1 MNINPACAVP
11 CKDETFTYLTAFMKM
26 PELQSVLTGL
36 LSMIKMS
43 LSSIRD
49 TFTSHS
55 HSRDFAYARGD
66 YLRNRVVIV
75 GLVFLAL
82 LPFWALVDWL
92 MLPAGSLGAALVSRG
107 VMLVALV
114 LIIVLAY
121 YSKARLQLAR
131 LSAGL
136 ILVTPAAFYAVVLFS
151 VSDETTS
158 LIGYNFIPY
167 MLVAML
173 AIFPFTLS
181 ESAILG
187 GGLILLEAY
196 ALHIAGVLFTAE
208 GLQAIWLLAA
218 LLSISITA
226 NYFQLGLMLRL
237 YREAT
242 HDPLTSLLN
251 RGALARTMEQLTTR
265 EPDAPRALLMMDLDH
280 FKRINDNHGHAFGD
294 DVLRNFASILRR
306 SLRPNDLA
314 ARYGGEEFVAV
325 LVNTDKAAAMA
336 IAENIRA
343 QTEASSINNYDGE
356 TINYTVS
363 IGVASFQPGEHF
375 EGAAM
380 RADNRLYEAKKISRN
395 CVVGV

>member
-1 MNINPACAVP
+1 
-11 CKDETFTYLTAFMKM
+11 
-26 PELQSVLTGL
+26 
-36 LSMIKMS
+36 
-43 LSSIRD
+43 
-49 TFTSHS
+49 
-55 HSRDFAYARGD
+55 
-66 YLRNRVVIV
+66 
-75 GLVFLAL
+75 
-82 LPFWALVDWL
+82 
-92 MLPAGSLGAALVSRG
+92 
-107 VMLVALV
+107 
-114 LIIVLAY
+114 
-121 YSKARLQLAR
+121 
-131 LSAGL
+131 
-136 ILVTPAAFYAVVLFS
+136 
-151 VSDETTS
+151 
-158 LIGYNFIPY
+158 

-181 ESAILG
+181 ESALLG

-196 ALHIAGVLFTAE
+196 ALHIAGVLLTAE

-294 DVLRNFASILRR
+294 DVLRNFAGILRR

-336 IAENIRA
+336 IAETVRT
-343 QTEASSINNYDGE
+343 QTEASAINNYDGE
-356 TINYTVS
+356 TVSYTVS
-363 IGVASFQPGEHF
+363 IGVASFQPGEGF
-375 EGAAM
+375 ESAAM
-380 RADNRLYEAKKISRN
+380 RADNRLYEAKEISRN